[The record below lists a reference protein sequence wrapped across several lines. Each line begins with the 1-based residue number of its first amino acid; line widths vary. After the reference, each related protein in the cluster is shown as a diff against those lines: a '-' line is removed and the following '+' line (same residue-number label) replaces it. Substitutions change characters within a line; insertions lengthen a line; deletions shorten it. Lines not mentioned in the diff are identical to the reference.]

1 MNLYSEKLPGM
12 RQGLKILLSFMALLL
27 VMFSN
32 DVSNAQDKEKFK
44 PYWAFDGNLFADYF
58 YKVQGDTIYSGVTEY
73 ARTKKDYSGFALR
86 RAKLWVRYHF
96 TPLITGTVAIEGN
109 DAVSTTTNERSF
121 FVKLANISFK
131 EVVPNSVIFAGLSPT
146 PTYSLTSEPTWGY
159 RSIEKTIIDMRGLG
173 PSTDFGVVMA
183 GTFTKSGELGYTVMF
198 GNGIGNKILSNKT
211 KKVYGSLI
219 GRFADKKIIVEA
231 YSDCFF
237 EPVDKSRWTAKG
249 FLGYVSES
257 MSAGVEV
264 VRQQQNNYYNNNAA
278 IVPFGVSAFVNGSL
292 IKGKLKAFARYDYF
306 DNDTDYED
314 GRTYSSINSY
324 YRENFVTAGID
335 FMPVS
340 NIHLMPNIWFNSYS
354 DKRTTGAVERK
365 PDIVARFTFAYFGLP
380 Q

>member
-1 MNLYSEKLPGM
+1 MTLHLDRAAGGNHWLRL
-12 RQGLKILLSFMALLL
+12 LLSLTVLFVIL
-27 VMFSN
+27 VSSN
-32 DVSNAQDKEKFK
+32 DSNAQDKDKFK
-44 PYWAFDGNLFADYF
+44 PYWSFDGNLFADYF

-73 ARTKKDYSGFALR
+73 AKTKKDYSGFAMR
-86 RAKLWVRYHF
+86 RAKIWVKYHF

-131 EVVPNSVIFAGLSPT
+131 EVVPNSVIYAGLSPT
-146 PTYSLTSEPTWGY
+146 PTYSLTSEPVWGY

-173 PSTDFGVVMA
+173 PSTDFGVAMG
-183 GTFTKSGELGYTVMF
+183 GTFTKSGEFGYTFMY

-219 GRFADKKIIVEA
+219 GRFFEKKIIVEA

-249 FLGYVSES
+249 FFGYVSES

-278 IVPFGVSAFVNGSL
+278 IVPFGVSAYLNGSL

-306 DNDTDYED
+306 NNDTDYED
-314 GRTYSSINSY
+314 GRTYSSPNLY

-335 FMPVS
+335 YMPVS

-365 PDIVARFTFAYFGLP
+365 PDIVVRFTFAYFGLP